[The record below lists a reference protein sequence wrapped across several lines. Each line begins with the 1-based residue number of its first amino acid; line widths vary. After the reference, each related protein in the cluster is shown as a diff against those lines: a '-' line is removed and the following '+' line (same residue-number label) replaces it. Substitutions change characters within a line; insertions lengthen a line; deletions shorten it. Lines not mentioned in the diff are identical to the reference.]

1 MSRVVI
7 IGGSGHVGAYLVP
20 RLVSAGFKVVS
31 VSRRQRA
38 RISRMVRLLCPAKLM
53 RYRCLR
59 TESSIEFAS
68 EIPREL
74 GKRFRRPRF
83 PGLPVARDC
92 VYEGRGSAVGVCH
105 RDRVT
110 SGAGQ
115 DRPGGGLARRLAIEV
130 GGGAHHSDPVEV
142 NESCVRATLERRQRR
157 VVLLLRGATEASPPA
172 TSLRHA
178 PSSRQQA
185 VCRNHQVS
193 DEIVSQIVTL
203 GGAAAA
209 DSGYLAR

>member
-83 PGLPVARDC
+83 PGLPVGRDC

-110 SGAGQ
+110 PVRARIARAAVS
-115 DRPGGGLARRLAIEV
+115 PGGSRSKSEAARTTAIRLKSMSPASAPRLSAVSVALSSCCVVQGL
-130 GGGAHHSDPVEV
+130 
-142 NESCVRATLERRQRR
+142 
-157 VVLLLRGATEASPPA
+157 ASPPA
-172 TSLRHA
+172 TSFA
-178 PSSRQQA
+178 CAIIAAASRLP
-185 VCRNHQVS
+185 NHQVS